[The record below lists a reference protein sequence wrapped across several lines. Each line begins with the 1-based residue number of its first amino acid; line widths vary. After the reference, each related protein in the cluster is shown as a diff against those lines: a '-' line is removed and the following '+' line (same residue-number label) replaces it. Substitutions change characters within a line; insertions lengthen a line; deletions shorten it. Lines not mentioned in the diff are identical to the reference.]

1 MSNEA
6 ASPATVTRTIRTLVK
21 FILKPFK
28 GTVAG
33 KTVNFDCNEQ
43 LLMLICFSKTGLF
56 TCERLYWHS
65 LTQSWLRQPKR
76 DSSRRGFLIYCKT
89 GEGGDGRE
97 MLFTILCLSLSFHSL
112 WRRPTDIWHSCVTQL
127 NSDNWTAAHNWNGM
141 KRNVRYSQ
149 RMCSSFSLK
158 AGILFAKMLKFSA
171 LGNA

>member
-97 MLFTILCLSLSFHSL
+97 MLFTILCLSLTFERLALSL
-112 WRRPTDIWHSCVTQL
+112 SLFIHCDVDQLTYDTLVLPNWIATTGQLHTTGMVWSEMCVIHKECVL
-127 NSDNWTAAHNWNGM
+127 
-141 KRNVRYSQ
+141 R
-149 RMCSSFSLK
+149 SL
-158 AGILFAKMLKFSA
+158 
-171 LGNA
+171 